1 MVVQPSKS
9 WQIKIKP
16 NKVMKLRS
24 LLIFTSISFLLYG
37 CGGGNIEEALNAD
50 NTDES
55 ASDLISFFEKSDP
68 NIKKIAK
75 TASDAL
81 DQENFPLAV
90 QSINQLRAYGAKLTT
105 EQFMVV
111 SEAGVNIQNAM
122 IEAAE
127 RGDKKAATILNMQS
141 AGRRN

>member
-1 MVVQPSKS
+1 
-9 WQIKIKP
+9 
-16 NKVMKLRS
+16 MKLRS

-75 TASDAL
+75 TASDAKVEPK
-81 DQENFPLAV
+81 D
-90 QSINQLRAYGAKLTT
+90 GAKIIGIAAQGLSFQGRLIRKT
-105 EQFMVV
+105 VV
-111 SEAGVNIQNAM
+111 VIDGENIEETPKPKQKT
-122 IEAAE
+122 
-127 RGDKKAATILNMQS
+127 KKKS
-141 AGRRN
+141 

>member
-75 TASDAL
+75 TASDAKVEPK
-81 DQENFPLAV
+81 D
-90 QSINQLRAYGAKLTT
+90 GAKIIGIAAQGLSFQGRLIRKT
-105 EQFMVV
+105 VV
-111 SEAGVNIQNAM
+111 VIEGENIEETPKPKQKT
-122 IEAAE
+122 
-127 RGDKKAATILNMQS
+127 KKKS
-141 AGRRN
+141 